1 MSTFKSILL
10 VGSVPL
16 ANSEAVFRM
25 LASKLGIYAKRYPD
39 GETGH
44 RTNWIRWQRHVFERH
59 PNFELENP
67 DPSIAGIRDAQTRP
81 IFKLKDRTA
90 DVELGALG
98 YAKEAVSSYA
108 TFSRLKK
115 SDELPPD
122 TRFQVSIPT
131 ALALVSSFVSL
142 ADRAA
147 VEPAIERAL
156 RGEADA
162 ISSAIPH
169 QELALQWDA
178 VMEIVGYDGGYPLH
192 YPDKFEGGVSRICRH
207 VDFVPEGIEV
217 GIHLCYG
224 DPGHKHIIE
233 PKSLRSSVEFAN
245 AIVAGSKRR
254 VTWVHMP
261 VPRDRM
267 DAAYYEPLSDLW
279 PDRSAELYLGL
290 VHQSGGIAATRQR
303 IDLAER
309 FAADFG
315 IATECGLGRRSPDTI
330 PGLLDLHRQAAEP
343 SPLSPA

>member
-90 DVELGALG
+90 DVELEALG
-98 YAKEAVSSYA
+98 YAKEAISSYA
-108 TFSRLKK
+108 TFSRLKE

-122 TRFQVSIPT
+122 TKFQVSIPT
-131 ALALVSSFVSL
+131 GLALVSSFVSP

-156 RGEADA
+156 RGEAGA
-162 ISSAIPH
+162 IASAIPH

-178 VMEIVGYDGGYPLH
+178 VMEIVGHDGGYPLH
-192 YPDKFEGGVSRICRH
+192 YSDKFEGGVSRICRH

-267 DAAYYEPLSDLW
+267 EAAYYEPLSDLW

-290 VHQSGGIAATRQR
+290 VHQSGGLAATRQR

-315 IATECGLGRRSPDTI
+315 IATECGFGRRSPDTI

-343 SPLSPA
+343 SALSPA